1 MPVSGNSVPVT
12 ITWLTTVQGVFWADL
27 GSLSVPTH
35 DRGPQDDRAEPQLI
49 SRPDPITSV
58 VRRFHRANSKHLT
71 TDTLTMIMVH
81 PGRVKWKSLIY
92 RCFEDHSPIE
102 TDLCIVGTGPAGLSI
117 ASEFADAGIR
127 VLLLESGGFED
138 ETDTQALYEIES
150 SGAPR
155 TIDQHLI
162 RRRIFGGSSHVWSGR
177 CAPFDPLD
185 FEKRPWVP
193 YSGWPMT
200 DSEIESISPPRL
212 SLSGAGTIR
221 I

>member
-1 MPVSGNSVPVT
+1 MK
-12 ITWLTTVQGVFWADL
+12 VFDL
-27 GSLSVPTH
+27 
-35 DRGPQDDRAEPQLI
+35 
-49 SRPDPITSV
+49 
-58 VRRFHRANSKHLT
+58 
-71 TDTLTMIMVH
+71 
-81 PGRVKWKSLIY
+81 

-177 CAPFDPLD
+177 CAPFDPSD

-200 DSEIESISPPRL
+200 DSEIGPFLRRASAYLGLGQYEYDENSLEKIQSPSAATVAGGNLFSADVLAIQPEPTRSQASR
-212 SLSGAGTIR
+212 SLRS
-221 I
+221 